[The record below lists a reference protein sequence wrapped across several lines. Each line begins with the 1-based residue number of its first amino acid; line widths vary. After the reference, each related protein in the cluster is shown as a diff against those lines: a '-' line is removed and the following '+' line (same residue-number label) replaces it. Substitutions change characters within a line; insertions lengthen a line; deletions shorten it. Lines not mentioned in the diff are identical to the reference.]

1 MQMSWSFMNLVK
13 GPWEKNGKIFVFGE
27 FHALM
32 HFQKSFTWQD
42 DNIWLIVVTL
52 ESENSSR
59 KSRETSWTGIIFIV
73 DFKANAAA
81 V

>member
-1 MQMSWSFMNLVK
+1 MNLVK

-52 ESENSSR
+52 GSR
-59 KSRETSWTGIIFIV
+59 KTSWTGIIFIV

-81 V
+81 I

>member
-1 MQMSWSFMNLVK
+1 MSWSFMNLVK

-52 ESENSSR
+52 GSR
-59 KSRETSWTGIIFIV
+59 KTSWTGIIFIV